1 MSSAHWRRYALWQAR
16 DYLID
21 RGLATVLITVLF
33 AYLTAA
39 PLLLGIERT
48 MQNMPA
54 RVIARYGSIEAA
66 RAAQLHDVN
75 AMFLRSFLGVVVFLG
90 AMMAMN
96 GIAANDRKQGYYR
109 FLFSKAVSPLR
120 FYGQAFLVGWAGFVA
135 IVTALSL
142 VYGALVAP
150 ILTPQLI
157 LAVAVMFLLYAGIMF
172 MLSASF
178 PSDWLLLVLFTVLAS
193 YLWDRWGTSPSI
205 FHYLLYVLPPLSRTA
220 DIYSAVGTGAPLD
233 AWLLGW
239 FGAYGAACAVAALIV
254 LRYRRLAIL

>member
-1 MSSAHWRRYALWQAR
+1 ML
-16 DYLID
+16 
-21 RGLATVLITVLF
+21 
-33 AYLTAA
+33 
-39 PLLLGIERT
+39 
-48 MQNMPA
+48 
-54 RVIARYGSIEAA
+54 
-66 RAAQLHDVN
+66 
-75 AMFLRSFLGVVVFLG
+75 LRSFLGVVVFLG

-109 FLFSKAVSPLR
+109 FLFSKAVPPLR
-120 FYGQAFLVGWAGFVA
+120 FSGPAFLVGWAGFVA
-135 IVTALSL
+135 IVTALAL

-172 MLSASF
+172 VLSASF

-220 DIYSAVGTGAPLD
+220 DIYSAVRTGPPLD
-233 AWLLGW
+233 AWRLRW
-239 FGAYGAACAVAALIV
+239 FGAYGGAWPVPALVA
-254 LRYRRLAIL
+254 LRFRRPAIL